1 MKPDHYLNN
10 LTQACKD
17 AYSIM
22 WDGCHKI
29 YINLD
34 VDSHIDALDIGYE
47 PILVGWNS
55 EEAQETVQEWYDKAC
70 PLKFINAV
78 KNETEY
84 YTVIPQ

>member
-1 MKPDHYLNN
+1 MKPDHYLNK
-10 LTQACKD
+10 LTKACKD

-34 VDSHIDALDIGYE
+34 EDSHIDAIDIGYE
-47 PILVGWNS
+47 PILVDDHK
-55 EEAQETVQEWYDKAC
+55 EARSTVQEWYDKAC

-78 KNETEY
+78 KNENEY
-84 YTVIPQ
+84 YTVIPK